1 MSLTKQNQ
9 EKMTEKKL
17 ISNNNKNTSHKSSKD
32 LQNGEKITVKKSII
46 FQYRQTRN
54 NFWNKMIQK
63 CYRDQER
70 NHLWR

>member
-17 ISNNNKNTSHKSSKD
+17 ISNNNKNTSHKRSKD